1 MNSPENQEAAQDVS
15 GGFAGKNPRPHEFQS
30 EKETGDVNRIKPSR
44 NPSYRITL
52 QYKFRETTFR

>member
-15 GGFAGKNPRPHEFQS
+15 GGFAGKKPRPHEFQRK
-30 EKETGDVNRIKPSR
+30 KETGDVNGIRPMM